1 MKAEKTPLYSDIK
14 YCVRCCMPETSEGLR
29 FDEMG
34 ICSGCQSSEHKMHI
48 NWVEREKKLQEILD
62 KHRNNNGT
70 NYDCIVPI
78 SGGKDSCFQLHVLVK
93 VYKMKPLAVTF
104 SHNWFTEVGEY
115 NLKNILEKLN
125 VDHMM
130 FTPNRELVNKVAKQS
145 LYAIGDSCWHCHA
158 GVGAYPLKMAIM
170 TKIPLMIWGES
181 IAEAGNKAT
190 YADDNWEPV
199 KFDRDYYL
207 KVSAKVEPEK
217 MVNSQ
222 LSLKDLY
229 PFELPSVEEVENA
242 NIEGIHLGDYIF
254 WDGERQTEFLKKEY
268 GWREGNVEGT
278 YKGYKSCE
286 CKMPGVHD
294 YAKFIKRGFGRAT
307 DHVCQDVRTG
317 LLTRE
322 EGFELI
328 RKFETKP
335 PKALDEYLDI
345 TGISREEFYNVL
357 KSMRTGKAK
366 LIKD

>member
-1 MKAEKTPLYSDIK
+1 MNNKPPHEHIN
-14 YCVRCCMPETSEGLR
+14 YCVRCCMPDTSEGIR

-48 NWVEREKKLQEILD
+48 NWVERESKLREILD

-78 SGGKDSCFQLHVLVK
+78 SGGKDSSYQLHVLVK

-104 SHNWFTEVGEY
+104 SHNWFTEVGKY
-115 NLKNILEKLN
+115 NLENILEKLN
-125 VDHMM
+125 VDHLQ
-130 FTPNRELVNKVAKQS
+130 FTPNRGLVNKIAKQS

-158 GVGAYPLKMAIM
+158 GIGAYPLKMAIM

-190 YADDNWEPV
+190 YADNNFEPI
-199 KFDRDYYL
+199 KFDRDYYMSVSS
-207 KVSAKVEPEK
+207 KVGPEK
-217 MVNSQ
+217 IMNDEISA
-222 LSLKDLY
+222 SDLN
-229 PFELPSVEEVENA
+229 PFELPSLEEVEAA
-242 NIEGIHLGDYIF
+242 NIEGIHLGEYIF

-268 GWREGNVEGT
+268 DWKEGEVEGT

-294 YAKFIKRGFGRAT
+294 YAKYIKRGFGRAT
-307 DHVCQDVRTG
+307 DHVCQDIRVG
-317 LLTRE
+317 LLSRE

-328 RKFETKP
+328 NEFDSKP
-335 PKALDEYLDI
+335 PDSLDEYLDI
-345 TGISREEFYNVL
+345 TGIKKEEFHNVL
-357 KSMRTGKAK
+357 KDLRTGKAK
-366 LIKD
+366 TIKDV